1 MGSQESDMI
10 EHVHRHTHAQLGRA
24 TKSIR
29 KRNNTLVNYSQNIA
43 LIYDFAFNMLAQ
55 ALESLIFKSLIFNIL
70 KHRIKND
77 L

>member
-1 MGSQESDMI
+1 MI
-10 EHVHRHTHAQLGRA
+10 EHVHRHIHAQLVRA

-43 LIYDFAFNMLAQ
+43 LIYDFAFIMLAQ
-55 ALESLIFKSLIFNIL
+55 ALESLIFNSLIFNIL

>member
-1 MGSQESDMI
+1 MYT
-10 EHVHRHTHAQLGRA
+10 HTHTQLERA

-43 LIYDFAFNMLAQ
+43 LIYDFEFNILAQ

-77 L
+77 LE